1 LKSLTAPDITA
12 DSLTLNDTTNQLVL
26 DQLTITAPSTSTNT
40 LTLPNYTGYLLAN
53 NLYGIPQYF
62 IFTGL
67 AQSIASTTTLA
78 LVDATGGTILLG
90 LPSIASSS
98 YDMRISVKKTTSSV
112 NIVQVAPSGTERID
126 LVAGPTTRDISNAYG
141 SITFMSYKPALSWF
155 IVSQF

>member
-40 LTLPNYTGYLLAN
+40 LTLPNYTGNLLAN

-78 LVDATGGTILLG
+78 
-90 LPSIASSS
+90 
-98 YDMRISVKKTTSSV
+98 
-112 NIVQVAPSGTERID
+112 
-126 LVAGPTTRDISNAYG
+126 
-141 SITFMSYKPALSWF
+141 
-155 IVSQF
+155 

>member
-40 LTLPNYTGYLLAN
+40 LTLPNYTGNLLAN
-53 NLYGIPQYF
+53 NLYGIPQY
-62 IFTGL
+62 IISTGL
-67 AQSIASTTTLA
+67 PQSINSTTSLA
-78 LVDATGGTILLG
+78 LVDATGGSLILG

-126 LVAGPTTRDISNAYG
+126 LVAGPATRDISNPYG
-141 SITFMSYKPALSWF
+141 SLTFMSHKPTLSWY
-155 IVSQF
+155 IVAQF